1 MGNRASCTFLCIFLS
16 GLETGPLTVLA
27 SQRLALWLW
36 TVRTKTRLSFGSHPE
51 AAVTA
56 RRRHACGRGTLQPP
70 EGAQLHAL
78 RCVLILLRLATL
90 HCIPAWAAGV
100 PKSVSA
106 RRSST
111 TRPSSKAASLEQP

>member
-1 MGNRASCTFLCIFLS
+1 MRGQSGILYFPLYFPLRAGDWASHCF
-16 GLETGPLTVLA
+16 GLA
-27 SQRLALWLW
+27 AACLW
-36 TVRTKTRLSFGSHPE
+36 TVRTKTRLSFGSRPE

-56 RRRHACGRGTLQPP
+56 RRRHACGPGTLQPP
-70 EGAQLHAL
+70 EGTQLHAL
-78 RCVLILLRLATL
+78 RCVLILLGLARL

-111 TRPSSKAASLEQP
+111 TRPSSKAASFEQP